1 MGETRP
7 LGLLSRQPGVEGAVV
22 MVIIMVKP
30 VVQVAVDVMVR
41 QVDLGQ
47 VGRVTTAEVAQDH
60 LLIMAVAAVER
71 VQSVVQ
77 VQQQQLVMAETVLQV
92 L

>member
-1 MGETRP
+1 
-7 LGLLSRQPGVEGAVV
+7 
-22 MVIIMVKP
+22 MVKP

>member
-1 MGETRP
+1 
-7 LGLLSRQPGVEGAVV
+7 
-22 MVIIMVKP
+22 
-30 VVQVAVDVMVR
+30 MVR
-41 QVDLGQ
+41 QVHLGQ

>member
-1 MGETRP
+1 
-7 LGLLSRQPGVEGAVV
+7 
-22 MVIIMVKP
+22 
-30 VVQVAVDVMVR
+30 
-41 QVDLGQ
+41 
-47 VGRVTTAEVAQDH
+47 
-60 LLIMAVAAVER
+60 MAVAAVER